1 MCILSFAWRTEEI
14 VPLSKVKSTE
24 KDAIVTPKGMRVPSY
39 FGMRK
44 TATEA
49 SAIMVMTRIVRSDKM
64 LPIIFSTFDS
74 SSDISLTA
82 IVNKPMSA
90 AMLKKAKNSY
100 MTAYSP

>member
-1 MCILSFAWRTEEI
+1 MMAR
-14 VPLSKVKSTE
+14 
-24 KDAIVTPKGMRVPSY
+24 AIVRMTSMV
-39 FGMRK
+39 RK
-44 TATEA
+44 E
-49 SAIMVMTRIVRSDKM
+49 RI
-64 LPIIFSTFDS
+64 LPMIWGILDS

>member
-14 VPLSKVKSTE
+14 VPLSKVNKTE
-24 KDAIVTPKGMRVPSY
+24 KDAIVTPNGMRVPSY
-39 FGMRK
+39 FGIRK

-49 SAIMVMTRIVRSDKM
+49 AAIITTTRIVLSDKI
-64 LPIIFSTFDS
+64 LPIIFSTLDS

-90 AMLKKAKNSY
+90 AIEKNAKNSY